1 MRRQLHRNYRKPLIM
16 FNSKKLLKFKAANR
30 PVTDITEGT

>member
-1 MRRQLHRNYRKPLIM
+1 M

-30 PVTDITEGT
+30 PVTDITEGTQFMPVYED